1 MKDIFQRELDGEEIR
16 TDDPEYE
23 KLIGT
28 IRETMNTLAEFNGKP
43 PFNENN
49 KKLIAKVLGKN
60 LDDSSAIL
68 PPFYADYGKNITI
81 GKNVWIQQGCTFFDR
96 GGITIG
102 DNVYIAPKVNLITL
116 NHLVNPYER
125 STTVAKPIKIG
136 NRVWIGI
143 AATVLSGVTIGENSI
158 IGAGAVVTKDVPP
171 NVFVAGNPA
180 RVISKLDEK
189 KFNLKRD
196 GV

>member
-16 TDDPEYE
+16 TEDPEYG
-23 KLIGT
+23 KIIGT

-43 PFNENN
+43 PFDENN
-49 KKLIAKVLGKN
+49 KNLIAKVLGKK

-102 DNVYIAPKVNLITL
+102 DDVYIAPKVNLVTL

-143 AATVLSGVTIGENSI
+143 AATVLSGVTIGDNAI
-158 IGAGAVVTKDVPP
+158 VGAGSVVMHDVEP
-171 NVFVAGNPA
+171 NTVVAGNPA
-180 RVISKLDEK
+180 RVIKRLDEK
-189 KFNLKRD
+189 NFN
-196 GV
+196 

>member
-16 TDDPEYE
+16 TEDPEYG
-23 KLIGT
+23 KIIGT
-28 IRETMNTLAEFNGKP
+28 IHETMNTLAEFNGKP
-43 PFNENN
+43 PFDENN
-49 KKLIAKVLGKN
+49 KNLIAKVLGKK

-102 DNVYIAPKVNLITL
+102 DDVYIAPKVNLVTL

-143 AATVLSGVTIGENSI
+143 AATVLSGVTIGENAIVGS
-158 IGAGAVVTKDVPP
+158 GSVVTHDVEP
-171 NVFVAGNPA
+171 NTVVAGNPA
-180 RVISKLDEK
+180 RVIKRLDEK
-189 KFNLKRD
+189 NFN
-196 GV
+196 